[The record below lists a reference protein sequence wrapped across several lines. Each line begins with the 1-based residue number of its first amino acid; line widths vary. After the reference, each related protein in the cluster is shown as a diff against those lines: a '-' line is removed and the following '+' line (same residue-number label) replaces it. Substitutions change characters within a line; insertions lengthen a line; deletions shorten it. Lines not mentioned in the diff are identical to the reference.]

1 MSWTLLLMFL
11 CILCLW
17 ARIALTAYISLSTP
31 APAGLALRLITKLD
45 DLILWS
51 FLWSS
56 LPRIAIFSSLLWKA
70 FPFALM
76 LLRQAATANGGSLSS
91 YGLG

>member
-1 MSWTLLLMFL
+1 MSWTLLLMLL
-11 CILCLW
+11 CILYLSIG
-17 ARIALTAYISLSTP
+17 IALMAYIPLSTP

-56 LPRIAIFSSLLWKA
+56 LPRIAIFLL
-70 FPFALM
+70 
-76 LLRQAATANGGSLSS
+76 S
-91 YGLG
+91 Y